1 MVNTP
6 GGAVEYVSYTAKTS
20 TSLTV
25 GNRAFAGSVS
35 VTGNTTISSNNLA
48 NVTSANTLITPF
60 MHVHGA
66 GIPLGTYVTGVSGT
80 TVYMSNFA
88 TATATGTTL
97 QFTTPGAQGAVTH
110 SPSATQPYQ
119 VMYFNPMFSPTI
131 SHWGSSV
138 IMDGRFDD
146 DKALIFTAGMKGSLT
161 TTTVGVAYPLISIR
175 VGPSVDTGLA
185 DILGRKEIINR
196 MQLIL
201 NALDVS
207 FGSQHILDLRLNG
220 QLSGGSWTSVGGS
233 SLAQICFHT
242 STQRISGGESTY
254 TFLTGTSAGVQTYNL
269 DKARDLGNSILGGGY
284 TTNVKDTYYPDGPDV
299 ITLVAT
305 PITAGQVLA
314 RISWTEAQA

>member
-1 MVNTP
+1 MLFR
-6 GGAVEYVSYTAKTS
+6 S
-20 TSLTV
+20 
-25 GNRAFAGSVS
+25 
-35 VTGNTTISSNNLA
+35 
-48 NVTSANTLITPF
+48 
-60 MHVHGA
+60 
-66 GIPLGTYVTGVSGT
+66 
-80 TVYMSNFA
+80 
-88 TATATGTTL
+88 
-97 QFTTPGAQGAVTH
+97 
-110 SPSATQPYQ
+110 
-119 VMYFNPMFSPTI
+119 
-131 SHWGSSV
+131 
-138 IMDGRFDD
+138 
-146 DKALIFTAGMKGSLT
+146 TAGMKTGIT

-175 VGPSVDTGLA
+175 VGPSVDTGIA

-284 TTNVKDTYYPDGPDV
+284 TSNVKDTYYPDGPDV

-305 PITAGQVLA
+305 PITAGSVLA